1 MNTQSLVRRITVP
14 LAARLAFC
22 LAALIPAR
30 TVRADDENDNNLK
43 IDVVTDVS
51 DDGQKITRPTPA
63 HPAYFF
69 PIVKGYTQ
77 AGDVVAG
84 EKAPPPTQDVWA
96 LIYKALAD
104 QGYRMAS
111 KGSPPSLL
119 LVFWWGYKAPIFVGA
134 SSGGAGSM
142 NSGAGA
148 SPGSNSVAQ
157 ALQSGVLPTNVM
169 VNGNEMEQLVLGSNH
184 DRNTYQANSSPRM
197 YALNYASRVPR
208 YYVTVSA
215 LDFDAMIK
223 HKQYVIYWTEYIS
236 TGLYGH
242 SLDQVLPSLIAAGA
256 PMFGRDTNGAQ
267 WPFKELPI
275 VPMGHVVV
283 GTPYVNNPGSPPPA
297 APAAAQK

>member
-215 LDFDAMIK
+215 LDF
-223 HKQYVIYWTEYIS
+223 
-236 TGLYGH
+236 GLYGH

-283 GTPYVNNPGSPPPA
+283 GTPYVSNPGSPPPA

>member
-1 MNTQSLVRRITVP
+1 MNIQSLVRRINVP
-14 LAARLAFC
+14 IAARFAFC
-22 LAALIPAR
+22 LVALIPAR
-30 TVRADDENDNNLK
+30 TVRADDDNDNNLK
-43 IDVVTDVS
+43 IDVVTDVT
-51 DDGQKITRPTPA
+51 DDGQNITRPSPA
-63 HPAYFF
+63 HPAFF
-69 PIVKGYTQ
+69 YPIVKGYTQ

-84 EKAPPPTQDVWA
+84 EKAPPPTVEVWR

-111 KGSPPSLL
+111 KASPPSLL
-119 LVFWWGYKAPIFVGA
+119 LMFWWGYKAPIFVGA

-142 NSGAGA
+142 NSGSGGT
-148 SPGSNSVAQ
+148 PGSNSIAQ

-169 VNGNEMEQLVLGSNH
+169 VNGNEMEQLVFGSAH

-215 LDFDAMIK
+215 LDFDAAIQ
-223 HKQYVIYWTEYIS
+223 HKKYIVLWTEFIS

-242 SLDQVLPSLIAAGA
+242 TLDQVLPSLIAAGA

-267 WPFKELPI
+267 WPFKEFPV

-283 GTPYVNNPGSPPPA
+283 GTPYVNTPGSVPA
-297 APAAAQK
+297 SAQK